1 MKTGIFLT
9 VAVAVILGACAKN
22 EPEMQ
27 SAADGSRRPVVFLP
41 EVCSRAAM
49 ENGFR
54 QNDVIGI
61 FMSKDGAEEGYSMWN
76 IPYPQI
82 RN

>member
-27 SAADGSRRPVVFLP
+27 STVDGSRRPVVFLP
-41 EVCSRAAM
+41 E
-49 ENGFR
+49 R
-54 QNDVIGI
+54 QPL
-61 FMSKDGAEEGYSMWN
+61 YL
-76 IPYPQI
+76 
-82 RN
+82 